1 MNSLKGIM
9 EKKIISSL
17 NNKFDNLIIDK
28 IVDTYIYPKLPYLD
42 ELKIVSKYF
51 KLLFISESFS
61 LYNQFNHLID
71 EEVENQVYNYKINKG
86 YQIFKNHYYNYKDCT
101 INVIKTFK
109 LNDISDLKVLEKK
122 YLTNSINVLEL
133 LKSSVLPSTFY
144 DSGIIINSTKTI
156 ITEFYDYF
164 SLYRN
169 SYPSQKV
176 YLEIQDDL
184 DFNINVFLSENNINI
199 IDLSYNEKIE
209 YYRKL

>member
-1 MNSLKGIM
+1 M

-17 NNKFDNLIIDK
+17 NKKFDNLIIDK
-28 IVDTYIYPKLPYLD
+28 IVDTYMYPKLPYLD

-51 KLLFISESFS
+51 KLIFISESFS

-109 LNDISDLKVLEKK
+109 LNGSDLKVLDEN
-122 YLTNSINVLEL
+122 YIINSVNILEL
-133 LKSSVLPSTFY
+133 LKSSVLPCILY

-156 ITEFYDYF
+156 ITEFFDYF

-169 SYPSQKV
+169 SYSSQRV

-184 DFNINVFLSENNINI
+184 EFN
-199 IDLSYNEKIE
+199 
-209 YYRKL
+209 

>member
-9 EKKIISSL
+9 EKKIIHSL
-17 NNKFDNLIIDK
+17 NKRFDNLIIDK
-28 IVDTYIYPKLPYLD
+28 IVNTYIYPELPYLD

-51 KLLFISESFS
+51 KLVFISESFS
-61 LYNQFNHLID
+61 LYNRFNHLID
-71 EEVENQVYNYKINKG
+71 EEVENEVYNYQIKKG
-86 YQIFKNHYYNYKDCT
+86 YQIFKNYYYNYKDCT

-109 LNDISDLKVLEKK
+109 LNDISDLKVLEEN
-122 YLTNSINVLEL
+122 YLINSVNMLEL
-133 LKSSVLPSTFY
+133 VNSSVLPSIFY

-164 SLYRN
+164 SLYRK
-169 SYPSQKV
+169 SYSSQRV
-176 YLEIQDDL
+176 YLEIKNDL

-199 IDLSYNEKIE
+199 IDLSYDEKIE

>member
-1 MNSLKGIM
+1 MSSLKGIV
-9 EKKIISSL
+9 EKNLLFLKI
-17 NNKFDNLIIDK
+17 NFDNLIINK
-28 IVDTYIYPKLPYLD
+28 IVDDYIYPKLPYLD

-51 KLLFISESFS
+51 KLIFISESFS

-71 EEVENQVYNYKINKG
+71 EELENQVYNYKINKG

-109 LNDISDLKVLEKK
+109 LNGSDLKVLEEK
-122 YLTNSINVLEL
+122 YLTNSINILKL
-133 LKSSVLPSTFY
+133 LKSSVLPCILY

-156 ITEFYDYF
+156 ITEFFDYF

-169 SYPSQKV
+169 SYSSQKV

-184 DFNINVFLSENNINI
+184 DFNINVFLSENNISI

>member
-9 EKKIISSL
+9 EKKIIHSL
-17 NNKFDNLIIDK
+17 NKRFDNLIIDK
-28 IVDTYIYPKLPYLD
+28 IVNTYIYPELPYLD

-51 KLLFISESFS
+51 KLVFISESFS
-61 LYNQFNHLID
+61 LYNRFNHLID
-71 EEVENQVYNYKINKG
+71 EEFENEVYNYQIKKG
-86 YQIFKNHYYNYKDCT
+86 YQMFQNYYYNYKDCT

-109 LNDISDLKVLEKK
+109 LNDISDLKVLEEN
-122 YLTNSINVLEL
+122 YLINSVNMLEL
-133 LKSSVLPSTFY
+133 VNSSVLPSIFY

-164 SLYRN
+164 SLYRK
-169 SYPSQKV
+169 SYSSQRV
-176 YLEIQDDL
+176 YLEIQNDL

-199 IDLSYNEKIE
+199 IDLSYDEKIE

>member
-1 MNSLKGIM
+1 MNSLNGIT

-17 NNKFDNLIIDK
+17 NKKFDNLIIDK

-51 KLLFISESFS
+51 KLIFISESFS
-61 LYNQFNHLID
+61 LYNRFNHLIN
-71 EEVENQVYNYKINKG
+71 EEVENEVYNYKINKG
-86 YQIFKNHYYNYKDCT
+86 YQKFKDHYYNYKDCT

-109 LNDISDLKVLEKK
+109 LNDISEL
-122 YLTNSINVLEL
+122 NVLEENYFINSVNILEL
-133 LKSSVLPSTFY
+133 LNSSVLPSIFY

-156 ITEFYDYF
+156 ITEFFDYF
-164 SLYRN
+164 SLYRK
-169 SYPSQKV
+169 SYSSQRV

-199 IDLSYNEKIE
+199 IDLSYDEKIE